1 MSWNEGPK
9 LPETMRA
16 VLMTGYGGPEV
27 LQVGEA
33 PLPSFAPHNEVLIKV
48 EAAGLNPFE
57 AKLRRGWLAQMFPL
71 EFPRILGCDVA
82 GTIAAKGFD
91 VSEFEIGDRVWAMTD
106 AMRPG
111 TYAEYVA
118 APSLL
123 ARRMPANLSFEQAAA
138 VPTAACTAWYGLKT
152 LGGLQAGQ
160 RALIHAGSGGV
171 GSFAIQ
177 IAKHFGAWVA
187 TTASATNADFVR
199 GLGADEVIDYAAHDF
214 RERVRDIDIVLDV
227 LGGEVGQRSYEV
239 LKPGGT
245 MLVVLRGDQVEMQ
258 NRAANTAKYGVTA
271 KVVAFSAQPEI
282 LDAMRPLFESGALKV
297 PLDRVWPIDEIAA
310 AHGSLDAGHA
320 RGKTVLRLAS

>member
-16 VLMTGYGGPEV
+16 VLLNGYGGPEV
-27 LQVGEA
+27 LQLGKV
-33 PLPSFAPHNEVLIKV
+33 PLPPMAPHNEVLVKV

-71 EFPRILGCDVA
+71 AFPKILGCDVA

-91 VSEFEIGDRVWAMTD
+91 VSEFEIGDRVWGLVD
-106 AMRPG
+106 SMRPG

-118 APSLL
+118 APSFLI
-123 ARRMPANLSFEQAAA
+123 RKMPANLSFEQAAA

-152 LGGLQAGQ
+152 LADVRAGQ
-160 RALIHAGSGGV
+160 RVLVQAGSGGV
-171 GSFAIQ
+171 GSYAIQ

-187 TTASATNADFVR
+187 TTASAANADYVR
-199 GLGADEVIDYAAHDF
+199 DLGADEVIDYASEDF
-214 RERVRDIDIVLDV
+214 RDRVQDIDIILDV

-245 MLVVLRGDQVEMQ
+245 MLVVLRGDQIEMQ
-258 NRAANTAKYGVTA
+258 NRDANTAKYGVAA
-271 KVVAFSAQPEI
+271 KIVAFSAQPEI
-282 LDAMRPLFESGALKV
+282 LDAMRPLFESGALKA
-297 PLDRVWPIDEIAA
+297 PLEGVFALDDVVA
-310 AHGSLDAGHA
+310 AHTALDAGHA
-320 RGKTVLRLAS
+320 RGKTVLRVG